1 MAVSVAEQRAGDAG
15 ASLPTKRVGGD
26 VISLESRRDGPTRVL
41 AEAVRQLDGVV
52 VVRRVLRRLA
62 AQRQR
67 EDVDAVRVVG
77 RAACARRRGG
87 REPDAR
93 GPQPG
98 LVPELVHEDAL
109 VAEHRGLLLARLRV
123 LDDGQ
128 ARVARGRDEAAGLA
142 MRAVVVDGR
151 LARGELEAR
160 DARGPTGTRGVG
172 LFARTRARTPARTG
186 RRRSRWTTSR
196 SGAPRRRC
204 RPWPRGPSSTP

>member
-15 ASLPTKRVGGD
+15 ASLPRKRVGGD
-26 VISLESRRDGPTRVL
+26 FPSLEGRRDRRTRVL

-87 REPDAR
+87 READAR

-109 VAEHRGLLLARLRV
+109 VAYG
-123 LDDGQ
+123 
-128 ARVARGRDEAAGLA
+128 
-142 MRAVVVDGR
+142 
-151 LARGELEAR
+151 
-160 DARGPTGTRGVG
+160 
-172 LFARTRARTPARTG
+172 G
-186 RRRSRWTTSR
+186 RRIAS
-196 SGAPRRRC
+196 A
-204 RPWPRGPSSTP
+204 